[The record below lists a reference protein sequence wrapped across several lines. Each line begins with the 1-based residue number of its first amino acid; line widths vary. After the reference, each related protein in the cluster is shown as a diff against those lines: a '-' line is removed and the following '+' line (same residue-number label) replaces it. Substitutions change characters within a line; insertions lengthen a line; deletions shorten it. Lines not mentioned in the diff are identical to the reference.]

1 VNTLAETENSNAK
14 EENNYKCVFFYYI
27 LNSSKYNINN
37 AIEKI
42 KSMSDNGNKYYS
54 FLLTWIDKSD
64 LNKNILKFGTT
75 KAKINIKYN
84 IDFDKIA
91 CMIAQDFPA
100 LELSGKAVVFEDK
113 ISKIYYSYS
122 DSDKVFIDNNNSEN
136 TELMDTVNEFK
147 YNFYGSKL
155 DNNAEYFTT
164 KVSVTAGIKK
174 NERIKAL
181 KNNDDIIIERD
192 ADSAYDQYSIIIKNS
207 KNEIL
212 GYLQNSISKCMSTL
226 LDNEIIT
233 LTNGRVLKAFPAR
246 DEFAQTERPKLEII
260 FNINF
265 LRSEIKRLIIH
276 KSTRKLNAIE
286 YSDNVIKIK
295 DTFDFS
301 NNSDVIS
308 LEKLLDYDFEEN
320 GRVYN
325 HIKIL
330 PFKYRKVQYND
341 DLSLSNNIY
350 MIIGY
355 ILSIIDFND
364 YKENI
369 LPLSDSNVNEI
380 YSLFSFTVEDFIKNI
395 IAEAEN
401 SDFSNVIKTARIDE
415 NIKTI
420 LNVMRFLF
428 SPKADFYER
437 EIAAGFGALE
447 KIAPDCISKHL
458 ENYNIDYTK
467 DVLIQKVNFL
477 HYGINEIL
485 KTDIKGFIFTKS
497 KLNGIV
503 ALDCIDKG
511 IISFSEN
518 DIICD
523 KYSHHINNFR
533 YDHNLILAHP
543 SIAIA
548 IERCRNEFI
557 NFVDFIEKNQ
567 DLIIDLSY
575 INPSIHN
582 YFNNQNVSALS
593 LLRLF
598 STNEVSFN
606 FREDVSNEQQYYTFS
621 ISEDMQ
627 NGIPNYK
634 FFFAELLKEIILY
647 NDKIINFNNIEF
659 KTAGDTVD
667 DKDASEAENESYQ
680 DDNANLED
688 TSNLSSEQKLI
699 KLIKKTNVYHTKL
712 DDFNAEMNNFE
723 DGLNSIINKN
733 RNSSNYMLNEERDI
747 LKNTVQFLNDV
758 TKDIKDEFDIK
769 IKDITENLNENHI
782 SNYMEAKVIIK
793 DVSSNLNLYTSK
805 LLRVMKILNN
815 IDNSITDR
823 EYMEILIVNIINIGR
838 EIFNKISEEVYISLG
853 TYGTKTFIS
862 KDITQAGTIKDN
874 WDKEFESLPSTILKR
889 ELEER
894 KEKERLIENERQNA
908 QAKKEELEK
917 ELSKANAEFEQI
929 KHKLFKGKERDK
941 IQKKIKQLQKEIK
954 ELSNIE

>member
-1 VNTLAETENSNAK
+1 VNTLLETENSNTK

-54 FLLTWIDKSD
+54 FLLTWIDKSEF
-64 LNKNILKFGTT
+64 NKNILKFGTT

-91 CMIAQDFPA
+91 YMIAQDFPA
-100 LELSGKAVVFEDK
+100 IELSGKAVVFEDK
-113 ISKIYYSYS
+113 ISKMYYSYT
-122 DSDKVFIDNNNSEN
+122 DSDKVFIDNNNNEN
-136 TELMDTVNEFK
+136 AELINIVNEFK
-147 YNFYGSKL
+147 YNFYGNKL

-164 KVSVTAGIKK
+164 NVSITAGIKK

-212 GYLQNSISKCMSTL
+212 GYLQNNISKYISFL

-233 LTNGRVLKAFPAR
+233 IANGRVLKAFPAR

-265 LRSEIKRLIIH
+265 LKSEIKRLIIH
-276 KSTRKLNAIE
+276 KSNRELNAIE
-286 YSDNVIKIK
+286 YNDNVIKIK
-295 DTFDFS
+295 DIFDFS

-369 LPLSDSNVNEI
+369 LPLSDSNINEI

-395 IAEAEN
+395 IAESEN
-401 SDFSNVIKTARIDE
+401 SDFSNVIKTSRIDE

-420 LNVMRFLF
+420 LNIMRFLF

-437 EIAAGFGALE
+437 EIVAGFGALE
-447 KIAPDCISKHL
+447 KIASDCIAKHL

-467 DVLIQKVNFL
+467 DVLIQKLNFL

-485 KTDIKGFIFTKS
+485 KTDIKGFIFTRS

-523 KYSHHINNFR
+523 KYSHHISNFR
-533 YDHNLILAHP
+533 YDHNCILSHP
-543 SIAIA
+543 NIAIA
-548 IERCRNEFI
+548 IERCKNEFI

-575 INPSIHN
+575 IHPSIHN
-582 YFNNQNVSALS
+582 YFSNQNVSALS

-598 STNEVSFN
+598 STNKVSFS
-606 FREDVSNEQQYYTFS
+606 FREDISSNQQYYTFN
-621 ISEDMQ
+621 IAEDVQ

-647 NDKIINFNNIEF
+647 NDEIINFNNIEF
-659 KTAGDTVD
+659 ETAGDTIE
-667 DKDASEAENESYQ
+667 DKNTSETEDVSLY
-680 DDNANLED
+680 DDNNNLED
-688 TSNLSSEQKLI
+688 TSNISLEQRLI
-699 KLIKKTNVYHTKL
+699 KLIKKINIYHTQL
-712 DDFNAEMNNFE
+712 DNFNTEMNTFE
-723 DGLNSIINKN
+723 DGLNSIISKN
-733 RNSSNYMLNEERDI
+733 RNSSNYILDEERDI
-747 LKNTVQFLNDV
+747 LKNSVQFLNDV
-758 TKDIKDEFDIK
+758 TKDIEDEFDIK
-769 IKDITENLNENHI
+769 IKNITENLNENHI

-805 LLRVMKILNN
+805 LLRIMKILNN
-815 IDNSITDR
+815 IENSITEKD
-823 EYMEILIVNIINIGR
+823 YMESLIIDIINIGR
-838 EIFNKISEEVYISLG
+838 EIFNKIGKEVYISLG

-862 KDITQAGTIKDN
+862 KDITEAGTIRDN
-874 WDKEFESLPSTILKR
+874 WDSEFENLPSVISKR
-889 ELEER
+889 EQEEKEEEER
-894 KEKERLIENERQNA
+894 RIAQERQDA
-908 QAKKEELEK
+908 QIKKEELEK
-917 ELSKANAEFEQI
+917 ELSKVNEEFEQV
-929 KHKLFKGKERDK
+929 KNKWFKGKEKEK
-941 IQKKIKQLQKEIK
+941 IQKKIKQLQREIK
-954 ELSNIE
+954 ELSSIE